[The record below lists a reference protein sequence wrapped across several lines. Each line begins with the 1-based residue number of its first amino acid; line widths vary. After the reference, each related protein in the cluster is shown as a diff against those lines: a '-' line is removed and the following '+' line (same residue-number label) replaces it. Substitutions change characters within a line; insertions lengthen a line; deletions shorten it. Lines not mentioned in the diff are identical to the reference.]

1 MRLIDMNLY
10 KKYKEVIESLKNKKG
25 VIEVKVGDKLVS
37 DKSPTFIIAEA
48 ANNHMCDMTMAKK
61 LVDNAYEA
69 GADAIKFQTYKAN
82 RLVRK
87 EAKLYW
93 DGKETS
99 QLEYYSNL
107 DKFDK
112 DDYIELFDY
121 AVKKGIL
128 PFSTPFD
135 VHSASMLNDLS
146 AGLYKIASCDLPDKR
161 LLRHVA
167 SFDKPI
173 ILSTGGSTLN
183 EIDQAIDVFYQE
195 GNFKIILLA
204 CMLSYP
210 TPNKDANLRKIVKLK
225 ERYPWL
231 VIGLSDHTEPD
242 KNMVI
247 PSLAVALGA
256 KVIEKHYTLDRS
268 LTGSGH
274 FFSVSPD
281 DLASMVENIR
291 LTEIVLGN
299 HEFNVEDVELAA
311 RKNARRSI
319 VADKPIAKGAIIR
332 SNMIGMKRP
341 ADGLSPSRID
351 EVIGKKTTKDI
362 DQDELIL
369 MDFLSA

>member
-10 KKYKEVIESLKNKKG
+10 KKYKESIESLKNKKG
-25 VIEVKVGDKLVS
+25 VIEVKIGAKLVS

-48 ANNHMCDMTMAKK
+48 ANNHMCDMKIAKK
-61 LVDNAYEA
+61 LVDNACVA

-87 EAKLYW
+87 EATLYW

-121 AVKKGIL
+121 AIKKGIL

-146 AGLYKIASCDLPDKR
+146 ARLYKIASCDLPDKR

-173 ILSTGGSTLN
+173 ILSTGGSTLD

-210 TPNKDANLRKIVKLK
+210 TPNKDANLRKILKLK

-268 LTGSGH
+268 LKGSGH
-274 FFSVSPD
+274 FFSVSPEE
-281 DLASMVENIR
+281 LESMIENIR

-299 HEFNVEDVELAA
+299 HEFNVEDVELPA

-319 VADKPIAKGAIIR
+319 VADKPIAKGVIIT

-341 ADGLSPSRID
+341 ADGLSPSKID

-362 DQDELIL
+362 GQDELIL